1 MYPIVWNVARVF
13 RKLLSSDPA
22 LRANLALFGVA
33 LVAAP
38 CGGCWTERVPVAP
51 VASAP
56 PAPVTGPLREP
67 FALMF
72 GVIDG
77 AGRLEPAV
85 EIPLFAGSAFGWR
98 IQLGCSGEVE
108 VRDDIHL
115 HSPGDWVADPD
126 MQISR
131 DQRTAVVKGPR
142 ACVDGWIERTW
153 TVSAGDP
160 PGPWVLRV
168 TIAGYAR
175 QTLRAVFV
183 RSPTPAPPSP

>member
-22 LRANLALFGVA
+22 LRATAA
-33 LVAAP
+33 LVVASLL
-38 CGGCWTERVPVAP
+38 GGCWTERPPRAP
-51 VASAP
+51 AVSAP
-56 PAPVTGPLREP
+56 PAAMPSPLREP
-67 FALMF
+67 LALVF
-72 GVIDG
+72 GMIDD

-98 IQLGCSGEVE
+98 IQLGCTGEVE
-108 VRDDIHL
+108 VREEIHL
-115 HSPGDWVADPD
+115 PSPGDWGADPD
-126 MQISR
+126 MEISR

-142 ACVDGWIERTW
+142 PCMDGWIERTW

-168 TIAGYAR
+168 TVAGFAR
-175 QTLRAVFV
+175 QTLRAVFL

>member
-22 LRANLALFGVA
+22 LRAISAFFIA
-33 LVAAP
+33 SQI
-38 CGGCWTERVPVAP
+38 GGCWTERAPLPPGTARPVPT
-51 VASAP
+51 AS
-56 PAPVTGPLREP
+56 PLREP
-67 FALMF
+67 LALVF
-72 GVIDG
+72 GVIDD

-98 IQLGCSGEVE
+98 IQLGCTGEVV
-108 VRDDIHL
+108 VREEIHL
-115 HSPGDWVADPD
+115 PSPGDWGPDPD
-126 MQISR
+126 MEISR

-142 ACVDGWIERTW
+142 ACTDGWIDRTW

-175 QTLRAVFV
+175 QTLRALFV